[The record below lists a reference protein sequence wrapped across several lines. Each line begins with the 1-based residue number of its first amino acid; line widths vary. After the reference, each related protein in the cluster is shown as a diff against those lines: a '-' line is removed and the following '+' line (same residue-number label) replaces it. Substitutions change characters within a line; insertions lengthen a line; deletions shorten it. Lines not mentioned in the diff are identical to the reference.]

1 MTTRELFLSKNYTV
15 IASPI
20 DFTLKFN
27 SRGWD
32 AGTAEDVIHYK
43 SGWYIF
49 DNNALL
55 APRWGGVRNTPKYN
69 AFIEFDETKLENGA
83 EVVTYTCYVNPKSID
98 SLNTDV
104 TEISAPQMGEV
115 LSAIENQSLTVRR
128 GVVDYGDYYTIPL
141 YTDLMSIHSTT
152 FRFHAVVSGF
162 FMIGS
167 TKFCFENC
175 FMFFDGSLDLA
186 VDVYVGGGRCLV
198 DGADLF
204 EQYDGIF
211 GKATVFGVQLN
222 MGGKLGLLFLA
233 CDSRRDHS
241 RAVPIANIVLYN
253 KYWTHAALL

>member
-198 DGADLF
+198 DGVEKVYFTLPSGDADF
-204 EQYDGIF
+204 MGFFRGHIIPASDN
-211 GKATVFGVQLN
+211 VGVDTLVEW
-222 MGGKLGLLFLA
+222 LR
-233 CDSRRDHS
+233 SRS
-241 RAVPIANIVLYN
+241 TAYN
-253 KYWTHAALL
+253 L

>member
-115 LSAIENQSLTVRR
+115 LSAIESGTAAIDSGMTSVVSTIRR
-128 GVVDYGDYYTIPL
+128 GVVDFGDFFTIPKSTPLEWL
-141 YTDLMSIHSTT
+141 YLNQ
-152 FRFHAVVSGF
+152 FKFYCVGSGF
-162 FMIGS
+162 FQ
-167 TKFCFENC
+167 F
-175 FMFFDGSLDLA
+175 GSLGLSFKDSLFFIDGTFDPG
-186 VDVYVGGGRCLV
+186 VDVYVGGGRCTVNDVEKTHFTLSGH
-198 DGADLF
+198 DDC
-204 EQYDGIF
+204 F
-211 GKATVFGVQLN
+211 GFFRGHIVHSVGERGVREFVEWLHEVSTVQN
-222 MGGKLGLLFLA
+222 Q
-233 CDSRRDHS
+233 
-241 RAVPIANIVLYN
+241 
-253 KYWTHAALL
+253 